1 MRAAFKEPHF
11 PSPTKNLAARYL
23 RGLFFFLGCE
33 KKQGPGWCL
42 LAGVLSLVSPSPVSP
57 SLVSPHWCPS
67 HLCPLTGAPSRVS
80 ATGVSPGGPCWWP
93 RDRPPD
99 AHSQVHTLIPELTPE
114 AGLRPRAPELLIQ
127 VLGTPGVTMAQPQAC
142 QEASHLKAHC
152 PLTGSCAIAV
162 GWSMGVHGLSCWT
175 KTERMAQDSGSS

>member
-11 PSPTKNLAARYL
+11 PSSTKNSAAR
-23 RGLFFFLGCE
+23 C
-33 KKQGPGWCL
+33 P
-42 LAGVLSLVSPSPVSP
+42 
-57 SLVSPHWCPS
+57 PHWCPP
-67 HLCPLTGAPSRVS
+67 HLCPLTGAPSQVS
-80 ATGVSPGGPCWWP
+80 ATGVSPGSPCWWP

-127 VLGTPGVTMAQPQAC
+127 VLGAPGVTMAQPQAC

-152 PLTGSCAIAV
+152 PLTGSCALAV
-162 GWSMGVHGLSCWT
+162 GWSMGVHGLSCWKSHSQLLLKLRGWLRALAPVNFLT
-175 KTERMAQDSGSS
+175 PQ